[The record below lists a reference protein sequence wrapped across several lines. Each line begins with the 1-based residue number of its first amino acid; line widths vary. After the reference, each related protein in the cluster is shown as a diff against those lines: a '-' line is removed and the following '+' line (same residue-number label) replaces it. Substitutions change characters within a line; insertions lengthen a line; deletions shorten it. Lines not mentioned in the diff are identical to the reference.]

1 MALQVYPI
9 LTSLRIVDPEEDLQY
24 LFDAGQDLFLNR
36 VDYMISP
43 LIHDMLL
50 SGLDIPTL
58 MIQTVTHDELLASA
72 KENMMVNIGTRICL
86 LSETIEDPWWGTV
99 HHTVGIVRCPKP
111 TLWKVVDVC
120 WSAQDRCPLSM

>member
-9 LTSLRIVDPEEDLQY
+9 LTSFHIVDPEEELQH

-36 VDYMISP
+36 IEYMTSSTVSD
-43 LIHDMLL
+43 LLL
-50 SGLDIPTL
+50 SGLDIPVL
-58 MIQTVTHDELLASA
+58 MIQTVEHDELIACA
-72 KENMMVNIGTRICL
+72 KENMMKNIGTRICL

-111 TLWKVVDVC
+111 ALWKVVEVC
-120 WSAQDRCPLSM
+120 WSAQDRCPLPM

>member
-1 MALQVYPI
+1 MMYPI
-9 LTSLRIVDPEEDLQY
+9 LTSLRPTDPEEDLQH

-36 VDYMISP
+36 VEYMTSSTVSD
-43 LIHDMLL
+43 LLL
-50 SGLDIPTL
+50 SGLDIPVL

-99 HHTVGIVRCPKP
+99 HHAVGIVRCPKP
-111 TLWKVVDVC
+111 YLWKIVDVS
-120 WSAQDRCPLSM
+120 WSAQDRCPLPM